1 MAITIDWATYTINI
15 PRADMLLLQT
25 NPIEVRQLDLT
36 TFHETLRDIEDDPA
50 GMPQPVT
57 HNYSGPTSISGVILA
72 QVIEILDPYTITFED
87 GQYAVNVVG
96 GNSNVADKVNINNV
110 GVRTANSAGLQD
122 LTSLQAASF
131 AGGSVAVDITSQYA
145 GTIFPIGTRG
155 YPVNNM
161 NDAITIAEERGLNRL
176 AIMKSMTLN
185 GGTSL
190 LNGYIIEG
198 DNPSLVSLTVAD
210 PAEVSNCT
218 FKRVMISGVLD
229 NNCIVEE
236 CVVNGLTHVN
246 GFLYNSTIIGDVQ
259 IDGGTVCMFINCFT
273 GTATET
279 QGTYPK
285 ITWGPNGGDLIVRN
299 YSGDLGVGTLTNPA
313 INASYGFSNGR
324 LHFEAAC
331 NGGTHIVRGDAD
343 VYDES
348 GVNAIIVDETLHG
361 IVDLIPSNV
370 WEQSAALHDNEG
382 TFGHYV
388 NYLKFVE
395 KRVYLNT
402 QALVNGNGSQDS
414 PYNNIQDAVDK
425 AEQDGVSTIVL
436 AGDVIL
442 HKALKN
448 ITIHGI
454 GLPEFDANGFDL
466 KGVKLYQVKFKG
478 AYTSPVIAQE
488 CNLLNGAYLDGYFEN
503 CGLGGD
509 LICNTTTTVLMKDCA
524 SLIAGNS
531 RPTISMNSGGWTEL
545 SIRGYSGGLTIK
557 DCDNALDRVTVE
569 LLAGS
574 LTYDATNTA
583 GIMVARGTGKF
594 VDQTTGATVVDETVN
609 LTSIPDAVWSYTQ

>member
-25 NPIEVRQLDLT
+25 TPIEVRQLDLT
-36 TFHETLRDIEDDPA
+36 TFHEVLRSIEDDPE

-57 HNYSGPTSISGVILA
+57 HNYSGSTSISGVILA
-72 QVIEILDPYTITFED
+72 QVVEILDPYTITFED

-122 LTSLQAASF
+122 LTSLQAASYSN
-131 AGGSVAVDITSQYA
+131 GSVAIDVNSQYS

-155 YPVNNM
+155 YPVNNIA
-161 NDAITIAEERGLNRL
+161 DAHQIAEERGLNQF
-176 AIMKSMTLN
+176 AIMRSFTLSN
-185 GGTSL
+185 ETL
-190 LNGYIIEG
+190 TDGYVFLG
-198 DNPSLVSLTVAD
+198 DNPALVTITID
-210 PAEVSNCT
+210 PSAEVSNCV
-218 FKRVMISGVLD
+218 FKNVSIQGTLD
-229 NNCIVEE
+229 NFNILDE
-236 CVVNGLTHVN
+236 CVVYDVTHINGIIRRCSLEGSVTLDGVGEASLLECTSGVAGTSNHPEIIWGAGSITNLLVRGYNGGLGLQNCTQAGVVSSLDFNAGSLHVDVSMVAGTHGIRGICSV
-246 GFLYNSTIIGDVQ
+246 TIDQGV
-259 IDGGTVCMFINCFT
+259 
-273 GTATET
+273 TATINDT
-279 QGTYPK
+279 TTTKQ
-285 ITWGPNGGDLIVRN
+285 ITNAPI
-299 YSGDLGVGTLTNPA
+299 A
-313 INASYGFSNGR
+313 IW
-324 LHFEAAC
+324 
-331 NGGTHIVRGDAD
+331 DQ
-343 VYDES
+343 
-348 GVNAIIVDETLHG
+348 
-361 IVDLIPSNV
+361 P
-370 WEQSAALHDNEG
+370 AALHDSEG

-395 KRVYLNT
+395 KRVYLDT
-402 QALVNGNGSQDS
+402 QALTNGNGSQDH
-414 PYNNIQDAVDK
+414 PFNNILDAVDK
-425 AEQDGVSTIVL
+425 AEQDGISTLVL

-442 HKALKN
+442 HKNLKN

-509 LICNTTTTVLMKDCA
+509 LICNTTTAVLMKDCA
-524 SLIAGNS
+524 SLIAGTS

-594 VDQTTGATVVDETVN
+594 IDQTTGATVVDETISAPHIA
-609 LTSIPDAVWSYTQ
+609 THVWEYTQ